1 MQLSCRLCQTD
12 HAKLARCQQILAAC
26 VNVIPA
32 GIVQQEAGLSVALDA
47 IRETLQEFCASA
59 IDADGRATQTKL
71 LEPVIAQL
79 MSIIM
84 LNNKTDSSYNS
95 LSGQASMSTADIQ
108 RIGSEAALLA
118 LEMRCIL
125 AKQSTPSNKEVPLV
139 GRDINV
145 LTGGWPWLFAWL
157 QCQQLVETLILAVWY
172 RGSSQ
177 CNIEYAGQ

>member
-1 MQLSCRLCQTD
+1 MQLFCRLCQTD
-12 HAKLARCQQILAAC
+12 HAKLARCQQILATC

-47 IRETLQEFCASA
+47 IRETLQELCASA
-59 IDADGRATQTKL
+59 IDADGRATQTKQL
-71 LEPVIAQL
+71 QPVIAQL
-79 MSIIM
+79 MTIIM
-84 LNNKTDSSYNS
+84 LNNKTDSSYS

-125 AKQSTPSNKEVPLV
+125 AKQSIPSNKQVPLV
-139 GRDINV
+139 GRDINI

-157 QCQQLVETLILAVWY
+157 QCQQLVEILILAVWY
-172 RGSSQ
+172 RGTSQ
-177 CNIEYAGQ
+177 CNTEYAGQ